1 LVEQSIRNRQV
12 IGSSPIVGSIYLSLR
27 SKAPEIFRF
36 FETRFLHLWHAA
48 RRVVGFAAIFVI
60 PASTATILMSR

>member
-1 LVEQSIRNRQV
+1 
-12 IGSSPIVGSIYLSLR
+12 LSLR